1 MFAKERLSSSS
12 SAARP
17 GVTNGLAHFSWPVFL
32 TCYDGEVKRL
42 TAAPLA
48 ISWGSVNG
56 TLSRLSPCGRLFV
69 YFSFIHPPHPFRSWF
84 LVSFLLK
91 FSDNGNLSCC
101 LDVITCFVSS
111 LSSLRPSFLVS
122 CLLLLSLSIFLIPS
136 RVRGTQAFPGGGA
149 ALTRLYLLWSK
160 NEAVRDDDLR
170 KPKKKKERR
179 NECQQLMAKTR
190 AGISIAQKSK
200 RKFQQLQTVSLERRK
215 KKVHRN
221 VTSAQP
227 TVTGESCDR
236 QMSCF
241 EYSEAYCR
249 CSFVIL
255 LFTYWMDRA
264 PRYILH
270 GQ

>member
-1 MFAKERLSSSS
+1 ME
-12 SAARP
+12 
-17 GVTNGLAHFSWPVFL
+17 
-32 TCYDGEVKRL
+32 
-42 TAAPLA
+42 
-48 ISWGSVNG
+48 
-56 TLSRLSPCGRLFV
+56 LSPVCLHVVACLFT
-69 YFSFIHPPHPFRSWF
+69 FSFIHSSILSVLGSWF
-84 LVSFLLK
+84 HFYSSFQIMEVSP
-91 FSDNGNLSCC
+91 CC

-111 LSSLRPSFLVS
+111 LSSLHSPFLVS
-122 CLLLLSLSIFLIPS
+122 RLLSFSILLIPS

-149 ALTRLYLLWSK
+149 ALTRLYLLCSK

-179 NECQQLMAKTR
+179 NECQQLMAETR

-200 RKFQQLQTVSLERRK
+200 RKFQQLQTVSLERRRK

-221 VTSAQP
+221 VTSVQP

-255 LFTYWMDRA
+255 LLFAY
-264 PRYILH
+264 
-270 GQ
+270 